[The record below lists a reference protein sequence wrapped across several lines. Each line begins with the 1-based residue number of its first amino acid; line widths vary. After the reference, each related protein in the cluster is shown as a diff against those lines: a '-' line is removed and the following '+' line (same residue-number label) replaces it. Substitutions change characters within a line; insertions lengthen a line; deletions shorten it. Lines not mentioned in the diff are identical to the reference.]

1 MRRVVRK
8 WTHRFI
14 KVFNANA
21 RIVVRKCAHCLKWR
35 WSSPGSGSRCTI
47 AVFVHHWCTIAALS
61 RSQRYNV
68 ALSCSHN
75 VAISSTQLTL
85 SLCMQKHIVES
96 FIMHWR
102 TIAVATVHC
111 CTIMLSQRC
120 NIALSCSHDI
130 VIMFYHKFVL
140 HTISNRAFIATL
152 ETIVVLTENV
162 YPLFSMVYISP
173 MSNVLYNVDVRT
185 M

>member
-1 MRRVVRK
+1 MHCSESTQQW
-8 WTHRFI
+8 WTNETLSIKQQLLFIATQCCRLNCRNAHRCTTHCFT

-21 RIVVRKCAHCLKWR
+21 RSFVRKCAHCLKWR

-47 AVFVHHWCTIAALS
+47 AVFVHHWCTIAALL
-61 RSQRYNV
+61 RPQRYNV

-130 VIMFYHKFVL
+130 VIMFYHK
-140 HTISNRAFIATL
+140 
-152 ETIVVLTENV
+152 VV
-162 YPLFSMVYISP
+162 I
-173 MSNVLYNVDVRT
+173 
-185 M
+185 